1 MSNIFYQDKPII
13 GVDINQ
19 TSIKFMSIDPRHWR
33 VMGYGSVDLDPTEV
47 AKSLETDGK
56 YLGQSVRKLLKEKIV
71 GDVASN
77 HAVLSIPTAKT
88 YARTFTIPAKNVH
101 RIKEAISL
109 EVEQYIPV
117 PINLLYVDHQIIE
130 SDKDNITVQ
139 LCAVPKSVVDNCTS
153 AVRSAGLEV
162 IMVEPGINSI
172 ARLLMQIENGDLT
185 TVIVDVS
192 SAATDIAILDG
203 SIRVSGSTSIGG
215 NTFTLS
221 IAKQL
226 HLPLESA
233 HQLKIQY
240 GLNVSP
246 RQAKISAALEPI
258 LKQIV
263 SEIRKVIRYYSERL
277 GSEKKIEQV
286 IVVGGGSNMPGLGEY
301 LTNALLLPA
310 RVASPWQI
318 LNFGQLEEPPKQ
330 FKTRYITVAGL
341 SIVRPTEVFNDQSA

>member
-13 GVDINQ
+13 GIDINQ
-19 TSIKFMSIDPRHWR
+19 TSVKFMSIDPKHWR
-33 VMGYGSVDLDPTEV
+33 VLGYGSVDLNPTEV
-47 AKSLETDGK
+47 AKSIESDGV
-56 YLGQSVRKLLKEKIV
+56 YLGQSIKKLLEEKRV
-71 GDVASN
+71 GTLNSK
-77 HAVLSIPTAKT
+77 HAAVSIPTAKT
-88 YARTFTIPAKNVH
+88 YARTFTVPAKNEKK
-101 RIKEAISL
+101 IKEAISL

-117 PINLLYVDHQIIE
+117 PIGLLYVDHQIIE
-130 SDKDNITVQ
+130 RSKDVITVQ
-139 LCAVPKSVVDNCTS
+139 LCTVPKSVVDSCIN
-153 AVRSAGLEV
+153 AVTSAGLKV
-162 IMVEPGINSI
+162 VMVEPGINSI
-172 ARLLMQIENGDLT
+172 ARLLMEIEDGSLT

-203 SIRVSGSTSIGG
+203 SVRVSGSVNIGG
-215 NTFTLS
+215 NTFTLA

-226 HLPLESA
+226 HLPLENA
-233 HQLKIQY
+233 HQLKVQY

-246 RQAKISAALEPI
+246 RQAKIVVALEPG

-277 GSEKKIEQV
+277 QAEKKIEQV

-318 LNFGQLEEPPKQ
+318 LNFGRLEAPPKQ
-330 FKTRYITVAGL
+330 FKSRYITVAGL
-341 SIVRPTEVFNDQSA
+341 SIVRPAEIF